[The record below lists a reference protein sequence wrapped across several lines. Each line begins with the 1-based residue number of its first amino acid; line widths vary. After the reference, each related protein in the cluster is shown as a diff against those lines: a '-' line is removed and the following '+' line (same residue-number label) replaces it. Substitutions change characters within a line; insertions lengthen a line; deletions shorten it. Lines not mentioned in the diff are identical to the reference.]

1 MAVAV
6 TWAVRRIGPPGHRD
20 RPVGSSALFWLFGS
34 QFTAVTVP
42 STQNRVKI
50 SESTAGPTPSGPG
63 QPPADAAGRP
73 ALRDDTESAG
83 QARDRLSSSRRARP
97 GGTGGGTSPQDG
109 VKEAAA
115 AAFPSLPGL
124 VVGRQ
129 TVGDSE

>member
-50 SESTAGPTPSGPG
+50 SESTAAGPTPSDPG
-63 QPPADAAGRP
+63 QPPAAGP
-73 ALRDDTESAG
+73 LRDDTESAG
-83 QARDRLSSSRRARP
+83 QARDRLSSSPRARP
-97 GGTGGGTSPQDG
+97 GETGGGTSPQDG